1 MSGRTGSVG
10 DAWARLPKRV
20 RTLGLPVTVLLLLV
34 FYPNYYQDLF
44 NALGG
49 GTTGQLAP
57 TVPTMV
63 VMCVYVMMALGLNVV
78 VGYAGLL
85 DLGYVA
91 FYAAGAYIAGWFATL
106 QFAPQKVHFLSVGVL
121 PVLPGLHVNVWLLL
135 IVGAVF
141 ACVLGIVIGLPTLRL
156 RGDYLAIVTLGF
168 GEIIP
173 QAVNN
178 GDDWFGHNVTNGPN
192 GLTPIDSLGFGVSIH
207 NAASFLPSSY
217 RLEINSAD
225 YYYWTGLG
233 LVLFTLFCC
242 IRLRDS
248 RLGRAWVA
256 IREDEIAAAAMGI
269 PLMRTKTWAYAIGAF
284 FGGAAGCFYAIFKSS
299 TFPQDFSLNI
309 SIAVLCMVILGGM
322 GNVWGVCLG
331 GALLSYLNYQGLE
344 AVGNNLNHVAGTS
357 FNIPQYT
364 FGIFGVI
371 IVVTMLVRPQGLI
384 PTARRKIELEAGVE
398 GGSLYDAE
406 A

>member
-1 MSGRTGSVG
+1 MR
-10 DAWARLPKRV
+10 ALA
-20 RTLGLPVTVLLLLV
+20 LPVTVLLLLV

-44 NALGG
+44 NGLGG

-106 QFAPQKVHFLSVGVL
+106 QFAPQKIHFLSVGVL
-121 PVLPGLHVNVWLLL
+121 PVLPGLHFNVWLLL
-135 IVGAVF
+135 IVGAIF
-141 ACVLGIVIGLPTLRL
+141 ACVLGIIIGLPTLRL

-178 GDDWFGHNVTNGPN
+178 GDDWLGHNVTNGPN

-225 YYYWTGLG
+225 YYYWTGLA

-256 IREDEIAAAAMGI
+256 IREDEIAAAAMGV
-269 PLMRTKTWAYAIGAF
+269 PLMRTKTLAYAIGAF
-284 FGGAAGCFYAIFKSS
+284 FGGAAGLLLRDLQELDLPAGLLA
-299 TFPQDFSLNI
+299 QHLDRG
-309 SIAVLCMVILGGM
+309 AVHGDPGRDGERLGG
-322 GNVWGVCLG
+322 LPRRR
-331 GALLSYLNYQGLE
+331 GALVPELPGARGGRQQPEQRRRHDLQHPS
-344 AVGNNLNHVAGTS
+344 VHVRHLRRHHRGHDA
-357 FNIPQYT
+357 
-364 FGIFGVI
+364 
-371 IVVTMLVRPQGLI
+371 RA
-384 PTARRKIELEAGVE
+384 ARRG
-398 GGSLYDAE
+398 
-406 A
+406 